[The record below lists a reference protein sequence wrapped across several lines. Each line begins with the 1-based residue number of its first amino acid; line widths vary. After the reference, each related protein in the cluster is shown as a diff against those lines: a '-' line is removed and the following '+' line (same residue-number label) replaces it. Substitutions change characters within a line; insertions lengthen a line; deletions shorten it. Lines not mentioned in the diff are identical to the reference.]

1 MKRIVLQSTSWTLYL
16 VETSAGNLYCGIC
29 TSLQRRF
36 KEHAGNG
43 KLCAKALRGKGPL
56 TLKYASL
63 VGDRSSAL
71 KTEYWL
77 KQQNKKFKLAL
88 IEGLKDLPQS
98 PQRYSNE
105 DLNRIQIIAYQ
116 VENESKQGRH

>member
-1 MKRIVLQSTSWTLYL
+1 MQSPSWTLYL
-16 VETSAGNLYCGIC
+16 VETSAGNVYCGIC

-36 KEHAGNG
+36 KEHASNG

-77 KQQNKKFKLAL
+77 KQQNKGFKLAL
-88 IEGLKDLPQS
+88 IEGLKDLPHS
-98 PQRYSNE
+98 NERYSNE
-105 DLNRIQIIAYQ
+105 ELNRIQNIAYKT
-116 VENESKQGRH
+116 ENESQQSSD